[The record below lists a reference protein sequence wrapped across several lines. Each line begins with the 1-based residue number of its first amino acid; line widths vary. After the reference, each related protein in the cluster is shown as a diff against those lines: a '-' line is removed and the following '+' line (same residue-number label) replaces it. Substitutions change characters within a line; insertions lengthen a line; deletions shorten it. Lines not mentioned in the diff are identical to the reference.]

1 MSEHSEVRITD
12 ERYPDT
18 CTCMWRAYGA
28 RDRID
33 AWSALQD
40 HIRNEQGKSRAAA
53 AAKKERVRLLT
64 QGQNWDMP

>member
-1 MSEHSEVRITD
+1 MSEHSEVRATG
-12 ERYPDT
+12 EWYPDT

-33 AWSALQD
+33 AWHDLQD
-40 HIRNEQGKSRAAA
+40 HIGHERDKAQAAA
-53 AAKKERVRLLT
+53 ASEKERIRLLT